1 MFKLYWYDLYPYLK
15 SNTYI
20 KNDSWAAMLHK
31 KAKSL
36 RKGTAL
42 SKAKRCAKGL
52 TIYYLFIPS
61 HSTKRKPISY
71 LLLFISYYLISR
83 NPIPIAHAPNPTY
96 CFHIQS
102 SYGNNSLKILFL
114 IILISIS
121 LSISIFKVITGYNQR
136 FLPGFLF

>member
-1 MFKLYWYDLYPYLK
+1 MQP
-15 SNTYI
+15 NTYI
-20 KNDSWAAMLHK
+20 KNFVSWAALLHK

-52 TIYYLFIPS
+52 IIYYLFIPS

-96 CFHIQS
+96 CFRIQS

-121 LSISIFKVITGYNQR
+121 LSISISISKVITGYNQR